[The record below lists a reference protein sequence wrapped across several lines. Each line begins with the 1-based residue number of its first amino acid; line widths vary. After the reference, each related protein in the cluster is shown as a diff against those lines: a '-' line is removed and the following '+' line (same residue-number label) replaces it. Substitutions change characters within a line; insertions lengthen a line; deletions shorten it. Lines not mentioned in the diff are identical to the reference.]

1 MRLFASVVVLSLIIS
16 GVGQAQSLQLFVD
29 LTEAPR
35 NIFHSK
41 MTIPVSAGPLTLV
54 YPKWIPGNHRPSGPI
69 SNFTGLRFEAAGKPI
84 PWQRDDVDMYAFH
97 VEVPTGVSELT
108 VFADTITIDGSAGA
122 TGASASSTLLDLNWN
137 QVVLYP
143 AGAASDDVQ
152 VTASI
157 RLPSGWKFATALPPA
172 RPGGQDIAFQPVS
185 LTTLVDSPLIA
196 GQHFREILLQEP
208 GKGPLHFLDLV
219 GESEAAISA
228 PDSDLT
234 AYRNLVNQAG
244 ALFGAHHFRQ
254 YHFLLTLTDEAGH
267 HGVEHH
273 ESSDNSVAERMFSDP
288 DLHLLEAGLLPHEYV
303 HSWNGKYRRPAGLA
317 TRNYQDPMRADL
329 LWVYEGL
336 TEYLGDVLAA
346 RSGLISDEQYREGLA
361 QTAAM
366 LDHRRGRTWRPLADT
381 ARSVQILRLQG
392 TNWESWRRT
401 LDYYPEGELIWLEVD
416 TLIRQQTKGAKSL
429 DDFCRTF
436 HGGESGPPRLLPYTF
451 QDVVTA
457 LNAVTPL
464 DWEKLLRERTQ
475 NTSTHAPFGGI
486 EQGGWKLVYN
496 DKPNAFMAAAETVGR
511 GSDLSYSVGIELDK
525 NGEVEDVIPDSS
537 AAQAGI
543 APRMKVLAVNERRWS
558 KKVMLDALRTAARTH
573 QPIQLLIENAQSVKT
588 YSVAYYDGPR
598 YPHLE
603 RTADQPDLLA
613 NIIRPK
619 TK

>member
-1 MRLFASVVVLSLIIS
+1 MRTFASVVLLFLIIS
-16 GVGQAQSLQLFVD
+16 AVGQAQSLQLFVD

-41 MTIPVSAGPLTLV
+41 MAIPVSAGPLTLV

-69 SNFTGLRFEAAGKPI
+69 ANFTGLRVEAAGKPI

-97 VEVPTGVSELT
+97 VEVPAGVSELT

-122 TGASASSTLLDLNWN
+122 SGASASSTLLDLNWN

-143 AGAASDDVQ
+143 AGVASDDVQ

-196 GQHFREILLQEP
+196 GQYFREILLQEP

-219 GESEAAISA
+219 GESEAAINA
-228 PDSDLT
+228 PDNDLT
-234 AYRNLVNQAG
+234 AYRNLVNQAA

-392 TNWESWRRT
+392 ANWESWRRT

-436 HGGESGPPRLLPYTF
+436 HGGESGAPRLSPYTF

-457 LNAVTPL
+457 LNARYSLRLGEALAGAHAKTPAHML
-464 DWEKLLRERTQ
+464 PLAALSKAAGNSSTTTSPMHLWLQLKPWDEAATCLTRSESNWTKMAMSKMLFRT
-475 NTSTHAPFGGI
+475 HP
-486 EQGGWKLVYN
+486 
-496 DKPNAFMAAAETVGR
+496 AAR
-511 GSDLSYSVGIELDK
+511 
-525 NGEVEDVIPDSS
+525 
-537 AAQAGI
+537 AGI

-558 KKVMLDALRTAARTH
+558 KKVMLDALRR
-573 QPIQLLIENAQSVKT
+573 PPRLISRYNFSSKT
-588 YSVAYYDGPR
+588 PSR
-598 YPHLE
+598 
-603 RTADQPDLLA
+603 
-613 NIIRPK
+613 
-619 TK
+619 